1 MLSIKHV
8 VRSRGDKKATILNT
22 DMEKLIGQNYNQN
35 EVTLYYHDYN
45 CSVTYHVG
53 DQVGR
58 TWYAN
63 THFATKML
71 LPQVGLPVYYVVSI
85 VADNSTPFMSLENEF
100 QPIRDWANKRG
111 LYDKG
116 DLKTQCV
123 KLQEEVGELSRAI
136 LKSNE
141 TEIEDAIGD
150 SVVVLTNLAALAG
163 KDIEQCI
170 NQAFKVIAN
179 RKGEMK
185 NGTFVKE

>member
-8 VRSRGDKKATILNT
+8 VRSRSDKKATILNS
-22 DMEKLIGQNYNQN
+22 DMEKVTGKNYSGDI
-35 EVTLYYHDYN
+35 VTLYYHDFN

-53 DQVGR
+53 DQERR

-63 THFATKML
+63 TQFANKMI
-71 LPQVGLPVYYVVSI
+71 LPLIGIPVYYVVSI
-85 VADNSTPFMSLENEF
+85 VADNSTPFMQLENEF
-100 QPIRDWANKRG
+100 QPIRDWANTRG
-111 LYDKG
+111 LYEKG

-136 LKSNE
+136 LKSND
-141 TEIEDAIGD
+141 EDIIDSIGD
-150 SVVVLTNLAALAG
+150 CVVVLTNLAALAN
-163 KDIEQCI
+163 KDIEECI
-170 NQAFKVIAN
+170 NNAFKVIAN